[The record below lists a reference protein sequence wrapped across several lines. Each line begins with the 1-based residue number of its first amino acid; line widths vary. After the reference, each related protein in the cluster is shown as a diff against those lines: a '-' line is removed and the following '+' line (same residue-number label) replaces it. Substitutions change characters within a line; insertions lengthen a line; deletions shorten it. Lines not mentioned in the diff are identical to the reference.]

1 MSRIQSRSTWHT
13 KNQENFNLRGKRPP
27 TERNAKMIQTSDLSD
42 EDLKARII
50 KVTQQES
57 VQTTEIK
64 ENIKKKNLSAKKHNM

>member
-1 MSRIQSRSTWHT
+1 M
-13 KNQENFNLRGKRPP
+13 RGKRPP